1 MADATFDGSNLH
13 IQIPSTGTF
22 DAQKELY
29 SAWKEWIKLSDN
41 AKYPPAFDTTG
52 GDDVGGGQE
61 IAPYFFCRNDLGW
74 RIKMPQAD
82 GEIVITGNL
91 FARSPNVSLFEQT
104 SGYDAFL
111 RLEVS
116 TRAVLVNGGGG
127 SGSGGATA
135 QEIWEYSGT
144 RSLTDQLAAGDV
156 RTQVDNALTAYDGP
170 TKAELDSA
178 QSTLQA
184 YLILLQKYHDNKVR
198 FFASDGVTEV
208 TQQSAF
214 QMVVYDDD
222 ETTPLK
228 IIGFRNAANQ
238 ATSIGSATQ
247 YVKLL

>member
-74 RIKMPQAD
+74 RIKMPQQD

-91 FARSPNVSLFEQT
+91 FARSPNTSLFEQT
-104 SGYDAFL
+104 TGYDAFL

-127 SGSGGATA
+127 SGGGGATA

-144 RSLTDQLAAGDV
+144 RSLSDQLTAEDVWTYATRNITNGLTAADV
-156 RTQVDNALTAYDGP
+156 WSYPTRDTTNALSAAQVWAYADALTAEDVWTYNGNR
-170 TKAELDSA
+170 TLTSGTIGAEVWSYA
-178 QSTLQA
+178 PRTITGA
-184 YLILLQKYHDNKVR
+184 V
-198 FFASDGVTEV
+198 GV
-208 TQQSAF
+208 Q
-214 QMVVYDDD
+214 
-222 ETTPLK
+222 TTIQL
-228 IIGFRNAANQ
+228 
-238 ATSIGSATQ
+238 
-247 YVKLL
+247 

>member
-13 IQIPSTGTF
+13 IQIPSIGTF

-74 RIKMPQAD
+74 RIKMPQQD

-91 FARSPNVSLFEQT
+91 FARSPSVSLFEQT

-116 TRAVLVNGGGG
+116 TRAVLVSGGGGG
-127 SGSGGATA
+127 S
-135 QEIWEYSGT
+135 
-144 RSLTDQLAAGDV
+144 SLTAEQV
-156 RTQVDNALTAYDGP
+156 RTQVDEALAAYDGP
-170 TKAELDSA
+170 TKAELDAA
-178 QSTLQA
+178 QGSIEA
-184 YLILLQKYHDNKVR
+184 YLVLLQKYHDNQVK
-198 FFASDGVTEV
+198 FFASDGTTEV
-208 TQQSAF
+208 TQNSAF
-214 QMVVYDDD
+214 FMTVYENDG
-222 ETTPLK
+222 TTVLK
-228 IIGFRNAANQ
+228 QIGFRNAANQ
-238 ATSIGSATQ
+238 PTTIGSATS
-247 YVKLL
+247 YIKLI